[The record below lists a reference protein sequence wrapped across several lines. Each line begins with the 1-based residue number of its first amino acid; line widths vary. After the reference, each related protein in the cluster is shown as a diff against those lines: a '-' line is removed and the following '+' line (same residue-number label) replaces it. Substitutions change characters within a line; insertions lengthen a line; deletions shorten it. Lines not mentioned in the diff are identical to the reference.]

1 MPHIEFVVPG
11 EPKGKGRP
19 RMTKSGHTYT
29 PKDTEVYENLVRHSF
44 LGRYADFTPIEG
56 SLTVYINA
64 VYSIPK
70 SVSKKKRQQML
81 NREIRPTK
89 KPDVDNITKAILDS
103 LNQITYRDDSQ
114 VTSLIVTKEYGD
126 IPMVRV
132 VMVYGEETE

>member
-19 RMTKSGHTYT
+19 RMTRSGHTYT

-56 SLTVYINA
+56 SLTVIINA

>member
-19 RMTKSGHTYT
+19 RMTRSGHTYT

-44 LGRYADFTPIEG
+44 LGRYDDFTPIEG

-70 SVSKKKRQQML
+70 SASKKKRQQML